1 MEKDLEEE
9 MEATCFKY
17 NWKKME
23 TATQDRARLEEL
35 SVCGLCCTAR
45 LNKSSTCAI
54 KLYIA

>member
-1 MEKDLEEE
+1 